1 MRRTVLAIILLFT
14 ALLAAAA
21 VAQTNPFLEAGVPAT
36 SRLWTGPDYTR
47 AVEVLSA
54 GKIPLP
60 RFVDPQGAAILDR
73 ITSTEN
79 LSLQRNKDVALS
91 LRLQDFLQVQQG
103 ATRLLSLY
111 VNAKDIDYRPELTR
125 LAAFILHSSAQGVDL
140 AQEFTLTLPKD
151 DTYAT
156 RMEGLKQMND
166 GLTRVFVGTEQM
178 LSERN
183 NLAPDD
189 LSILLEA
196 MATTLPR
203 IKIVFPFDVRIELR
217 KKLEADRARFKKEE
231 DVRRIDRM
239 IGELGGA

>member
-1 MRRTVLAIILLFT
+1 MRHSTLAIAILF
-14 ALLAAAA
+14 AAHLAAAA

-36 SRLWTGPDYTR
+36 SRVWTGPDYTR

-54 GKIPLP
+54 GKVSLP
-60 RFVDPQGAAILDR
+60 RFGDPQGAALLDR

-79 LSLQRNKDVALS
+79 LSLQRNKNVELS

-103 ATRLLSLY
+103 ATKLLSLY
-111 VNAKDIDYRPELTR
+111 VNAKDLDYRPELTR
-125 LAAFILHSSAQGVDL
+125 IAAFILHSSAQGVDL
-140 AQEFTLTLPKD
+140 AQEFTPTIPKD

-156 RMEGLKQMND
+156 RMEGLKKMND

-196 MATTLPR
+196 MAATLPR
-203 IKIVFPFDVRIELR
+203 IKIVFPNDVRIELR
-217 KKLEADRARFKKEE
+217 KKLEADKARFQKEE
-231 DVRRIDRM
+231 DVRRLDRM
-239 IGELGGA
+239 IGELGA

>member
-1 MRRTVLAIILLFT
+1 MSRSILAIAILF
-14 ALLAAAA
+14 AAHLTVAA
-21 VAQTNPFLEAGVPAT
+21 GAQTNPFLEAGVPAT
-36 SRLWTGPDYTR
+36 SRIWTGPDYTR

-54 GKIPLP
+54 GKVPLP

-73 ITSTEN
+73 MTSTEN
-79 LSLQRNKDVALS
+79 FSLQRNKDVTLS
-91 LRLQDFLQVQQG
+91 LRLQDFLQIQQG

-111 VNAKDIDYRPELTR
+111 VNAKDLDYRPELTR

-140 AQEFTLTLPKD
+140 AQEFTPTIPKD
-151 DTYAT
+151 DTYTT
-156 RMEGLKQMND
+156 RMEGLKKMND

-203 IKIVFPFDVRIELR
+203 IKTVFPADVRIELR
-217 KKLEADRARFKKEE
+217 KKLEADKARFQKEE
-231 DVRRIDRM
+231 DVRRLDRM